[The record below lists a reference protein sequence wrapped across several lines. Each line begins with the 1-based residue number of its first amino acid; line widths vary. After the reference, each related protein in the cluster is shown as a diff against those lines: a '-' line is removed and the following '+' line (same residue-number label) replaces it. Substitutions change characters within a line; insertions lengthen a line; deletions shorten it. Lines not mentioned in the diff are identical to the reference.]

1 MWIRLAKCYQYVA
14 VPKAQILYRQSGN
27 SMSTNVWRLQKASTG
42 IIKREFSQAPASMQ
56 YLKNRSLANI
66 YKYLTFKALEG
77 EPDRDKAIAALNFLY
92 HVVIYDPKM
101 LSQRVTIRTLIKIV
115 TIVFLPKQQAK
126 NVLNKYGIIKNIGA
140 ITSLIETTPD

>member
-1 MWIRLAKCYQYVA
+1 
-14 VPKAQILYRQSGN
+14 
-27 SMSTNVWRLQKASTG
+27 
-42 IIKREFSQAPASMQ
+42 
-56 YLKNRSLANI
+56 
-66 YKYLTFKALEG
+66 
-77 EPDRDKAIAALNFLY
+77 
-92 HVVIYDPKM
+92 M